1 MSAKPADMSS
11 LVKALA
17 QLHEAVQ
24 LWHAEAHGSVLKRH
38 LCSAIIHSSEVT
50 YGLSVRLLRSSLVE
64 HSKGAVLDLSFDDL
78 LRKAA
83 DAGLVAAPDMWREWN
98 ELRDSINHT
107 HDESK
112 ATEVAAGVE
121 RFAGAAV
128 ELVEVLE
135 KNQGH

>member
-1 MSAKPADMSS
+1 MSAKPADLSS

-24 LWHAEAHGSVLKRH
+24 LWHAEAHGPVLKRH

-64 HSKGAVLDLSFDDL
+64 HSKDAVIDLYFDDL

-83 DAGLVAAPDMWREWN
+83 DAGLVAAPDMWREWS
-98 ELRDSINHT
+98 ELRASISHT

-112 ATEVAAGVE
+112 ATELAAGVE

-135 KNQGH
+135 KNQEH

>member
-1 MSAKPADMSS
+1 MIAKPSDLSS

-17 QLHEAVQ
+17 QLHEAVL
-24 LWHAEAHGSVLKRH
+24 LWHAEVQTSVLKRH

-50 YGLSVRLLRSSLVE
+50 YGLSVRLIKSTLLERSR
-64 HSKGAVLDLSFDDL
+64 GAIVDLSFDDL

-83 DAGLVAAPDMWREWN
+83 DAGLVAAPDMWREWH
-98 ELRDSINHT
+98 ELRDSISHT

-121 RFAGAAV
+121 RFANAAV
-128 ELVEVLE
+128 ELAGVLE
-135 KNQGH
+135 REMPE